1 MPPWFDASTLPWR
14 FGPCFPNVYS
24 ETDVPEGLGWPP
36 SSQKSNDLPNVTWYV
51 KHYPVCE
58 YSILNMMGHCDFAD
72 AIQMS
77 VVECVISHPGHPY
90 NTLLFQP
97 YEKPFVFKFMLLKAR
112 SEDQCLKMYE
122 NTSLMIHNIVNGFD
136 IDPCKCF
143 GVKWKHPVTEMPCG
157 LKHENSDDMIYMCIS
172 DMGVWPSQEHF
183 LTWDVIWS
191 TVKDGM
197 EWYTYVYNMC
207 LNGKVPWVVYQASA
221 YVHVYN
227 LSFNKDQTERERAK
241 NIHVLCHG
249 ITCLDDMLHKYLSRM
264 EVIISRGLLN
274 M

>member
-1 MPPWFDASTLPWR
+1 MPLWFDVSTLSWR

-36 SSQKSNDLPNVTWYV
+36 SSQKSNDLPNVTWYM

-77 VVECVISHPGHPY
+77 VVECVISHPYHPY
-90 NTLLFQP
+90 STLLFWP

-112 SEDQCLKMYE
+112 SEDQCLKMYK

-136 IDPCKCF
+136 IDLCKCF

-157 LKHENSDDMIYMCIS
+157 LKHENSDDMIYMHIS
-172 DMGVWPSQEHF
+172 DMGVWPS
-183 LTWDVIWS
+183 
-191 TVKDGM
+191 
-197 EWYTYVYNMC
+197 
-207 LNGKVPWVVYQASA
+207 
-221 YVHVYN
+221 
-227 LSFNKDQTERERAK
+227 
-241 NIHVLCHG
+241 
-249 ITCLDDMLHKYLSRM
+249 
-264 EVIISRGLLN
+264 
-274 M
+274 